1 MTTSND
7 RTIMDKQNDV
17 VIEDITLSSQYA
29 PEPLSIVRSAMSLS
43 IFEDILSHFLIGE
56 ITIVD
61 GINLIDKYPIV
72 GREFVTIT
80 FRTTLY
86 SETKDVT
93 MRIVGQKTRAKPEN
107 GVSDIITF
115 RLVSE
120 AAYVDSITQV
130 SEALEGTNSELVTDL
145 IDRFYP
151 SKAEEPLVS
160 DTGSTKYKYVFP
172 FQRPSQMI
180 DQMITNSSPSDSQS
194 PDENSG
200 YVFFESLTKYN
211 FTPVNFLIEQD
222 PKAIFSNIKILRTP
236 KTENPNDPRLEFDD
250 RSAVMLQRINGIS
263 SMDRLNQIKV
273 GAFSNVNY
281 FHDLTSKEWG
291 KEEYKHSQDSD
302 SYVDFDGPKNLN
314 ENTKLPQRKDIV
326 YKDENLNDN
335 PSVIHFFPQH
345 TNVQGPDFKKNSTD
359 FDLKRHRVSNMS
371 ILGELQYQIE
381 TTGSS
386 NITVGDTLFL
396 RLLKNVPNTEM
407 KNQGE
412 FDEEKSG
419 VYLIKSIQH
428 FFSLGDRQSQ
438 TYKTAM
444 RVIRNYRVNEIT
456 SQSYSQ
462 FEGVSNA

>member
-1 MTTSND
+1 MSTSND

-17 VIEDITLSSQYA
+17 VIEDVTLSSQYA
-29 PEPLSIVRSAMSLS
+29 PEPLSIVKSVMSLS

-56 ITIVD
+56 ITIAD
-61 GINLIDKYPIV
+61 GINLVDKYPIV

-80 FRTTLY
+80 FRTPLY
-86 SETKDVT
+86 DDTKEVT

-107 GVSDIITF
+107 GVTDIITF
-115 RLVSE
+115 RMVSE
-120 AAYVDSITQV
+120 AAYVDSITQI
-130 SEALEGTNSELVTDL
+130 SESLDGKNSDLVTDL

-151 SKAEEPLVS
+151 KKAEAPLIS
-160 DTGSTKYKYVFP
+160 DTGSTKFKYVFP

-180 DQMITNSSPSDSQS
+180 DQMITNSSPGDSQS

-211 FTPVNFLIEQD
+211 YTPVNFLIEKD

-250 RSAVMLQRINGIS
+250 RSVVMLQKVNGIS
-263 SMDRLNQIKV
+263 SMDRMNQIKV

-291 KEEYKHSQDSD
+291 KEEFKHSENSD
-302 SYVDFDGPKNLN
+302 SYADFQEKDLN
-314 ENTKLPQRKDIV
+314 ENTKLPKREDV
-326 YKDENLNDN
+326 VFKDENLNSN
-335 PSVIHFFPQH
+335 PSVINFFPQH
-345 TNVQGPDFKKNSTD
+345 TNVQGPDFQKNSTD
-359 FDLKRHRVSNMS
+359 FDIQRHRVSNLS
-371 ILGELQYQIE
+371 LLGDTQYQIE

-386 NITVGDTLFL
+386 NITVGDTIFL
-396 RLLKNVPNTEM
+396 RLTNNVPNTEM
-407 KNQGE
+407 RTQGD

-428 FFSLGDRQSQ
+428 FFVIGDKQSQ
-438 TYKTAM
+438 IYKTAM
-444 RVIRNYRVNEIT
+444 RVVKNYRINPVTNK
-456 SQSYSQ
+456 SYSQ
-462 FEGVSNA
+462 FEGVNNA